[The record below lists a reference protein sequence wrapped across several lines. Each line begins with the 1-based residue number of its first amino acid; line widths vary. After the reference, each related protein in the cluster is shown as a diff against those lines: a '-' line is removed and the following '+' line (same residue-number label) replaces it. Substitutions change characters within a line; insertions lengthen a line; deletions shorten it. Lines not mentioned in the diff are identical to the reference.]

1 MWEHL
6 QWPAMATS
14 LIASVLMTSSESKRR
29 NIAFWLFL
37 VSNVAWVGWGIHVKA
52 RALIAMQVG
61 LIAINVVGMVKTKLE
76 AE

>member
-14 LIASVLMTSSESKRR
+14 LMASLLMTSSESKRR

-37 VSNVAWVGWGIHVKA
+37 VSNVAWIGWGIYVKA
-52 RALIAMQVG
+52 WALIAMQVG
-61 LIAINVVGMVKTKLE
+61 LIAINTVGMVKTKLE